1 MFCRPH
7 WFVGCGQPGAQDR
20 AQARWGG
27 TCTAQVRGS
36 GLDGRPAEEGETR
49 ARGTPCVPPSDPAEL
64 CGSHRDQCWGVSS
77 PDCESSPCR
86 HLEGRLGVH
95 RTRGC
100 RAPEAGSG
108 TARQQRPG
116 AAGFQGGSRSP
127 VSGAPRTSCLVLSA
141 RPGPEPAGPRS
152 PGARIGVQAA
162 WATCVRHAGGLLSYG
177 VMGGN
182 PELTKGTIQR
192 ARSPLTGAGD
202 WGRPPARRRRE
213 VPRGP
218 RPRGQRSR
226 QVPGARTV
234 PGDRESKGS
243 AGGPGDAAGSPS
255 EAAGGRTSSARPDV
269 SGRQQRSPAPASL
282 TWRGAG

>member
-1 MFCRPH
+1 M
-7 WFVGCGQPGAQDR
+7 
-20 AQARWGG
+20 
-27 TCTAQVRGS
+27 
-36 GLDGRPAEEGETR
+36 
-49 ARGTPCVPPSDPAEL
+49 
-64 CGSHRDQCWGVSS
+64 
-77 PDCESSPCR
+77 
-86 HLEGRLGVH
+86 H
-95 RTRGC
+95 RTRG
-100 RAPEAGSG
+100 RLAPEAGSG

-182 PELTKGTIQR
+182 PELTKGTIKSEKPPDGSRGLGTAPCEAQ
-192 ARSPLTGAGD
+192 ARSA
-202 WGRPPARRRRE
+202 E
-213 VPRGP
+213 GP
-218 RPRGQRSR
+218 EDGGQRSR

>member
-86 HLEGRLGVH
+86 HLAGRLGVH
-95 RTRGC
+95 RTRGR

-177 VMGGN
+177 VTGGN
-182 PELTKGTIQR
+182 PELTKGTIKSEKPPDGSRGLGTAPCEAQ
-192 ARSPLTGAGD
+192 ARSAEGPEDAWPAQQAGAGSANGP
-202 WGRPPARRRRE
+202 GRP
-213 VPRGP
+213 GKQ
-218 RPRGQRSR
+218 GLCW
-226 QVPGARTV
+226 
-234 PGDRESKGS
+234 
-243 AGGPGDAAGSPS
+243 GPGDAAGSLS